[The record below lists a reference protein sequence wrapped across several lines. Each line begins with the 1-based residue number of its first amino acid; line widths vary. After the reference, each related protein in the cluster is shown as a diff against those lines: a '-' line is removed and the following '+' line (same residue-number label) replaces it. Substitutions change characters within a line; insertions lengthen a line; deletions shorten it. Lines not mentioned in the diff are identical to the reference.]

1 MRNLVPNIVEHNKVF
16 ADAMEQLF
24 KSMRY
29 GLATCKRKTSLDQ
42 AVMRKHIVDWQLNED
57 DDALTTAS
65 IQYTTWL
72 PVLYEVNTSGSIGSN
87 MSTTAVAPAGIS
99 LGYNYPGGTQNI
111 IDVNTGGCLTRIN
124 LNPTITIDNSTSGG
138 GANYTHVQSVA
149 AVTWTINHGL
159 GFIPNVFVLDGNGVE
174 LIGTVDSATA
184 TTLVISFSQAVSGT
198 AYLT

>member
-1 MRNLVPNIVEHNKVF
+1 MRNLVPNIIQHNKVF

-29 GLATCKRKTSLDQ
+29 GIETCKRKTSLDQ
-42 AVMRKHIVDWQLNED
+42 AIMRKHIVDWQNNED

-72 PVLYEVNTSGSIGSN
+72 PVTYEVNTSGSIGSTG
-87 MSTTAVAPAGIS
+87 SVTSSSPAGIS

-111 IDVNTGGCLTRIN
+111 IDVNTGGCITRIN
-124 LNPTITIDNSTSGG
+124 LNPTITIDNSSAGG
-138 GANYTHVQSVA
+138 SANYTHVQSVA
-149 AVTWTINHGL
+149 AITWTINHSL
-159 GFIPNVFVLDGNGVE
+159 GFIPNVFVLDGNGIE

>member
-1 MRNLVPNIVEHNKVF
+1 MRNLVPNKTEHYKVF
-16 ADAMEQLF
+16 ADAVDQLF
-24 KSMRY
+24 HSIRF
-29 GLATCKRKTSLDQ
+29 GLSGRKRKTSLDQ
-42 AVMRKHIVDWQLNED
+42 AIMRKHIVDWQVNED

-87 MSTTAVAPAGIS
+87 SSTTATYPAGVS

-111 IDVNTGGCLTRIN
+111 IDVNTGGCITRIN
-124 LNPTITIDNSTSGG
+124 LNPTITIDNSSSGG
-138 GANYTHVQSVA
+138 GANYTHVQSIA
-149 AVTWTINHGL
+149 AVTWTITHNL
-159 GFIPNVFVLDGNGVE
+159 GFVPNVFVLDGNGVE
-174 LIGTVDSATA
+174 MIGSINSANA

>member
-1 MRNLVPNIVEHNKVF
+1 MF
-16 ADAMEQLF
+16 ADAVEQLF

-42 AVMRKHIVDWQLNED
+42 AIMRKHIVDWQVDED

-72 PVLYEVNTSGSIGSN
+72 PVLYEVNTSGTIGSN
-87 MSTTAVAPAGIS
+87 SSTTAVAPAGVS

-111 IDVNTGGCLTRIN
+111 IDVNTGGCITRIN
-124 LNPTITIDNSTSGG
+124 LNPTITIDNSSGG
-138 GANYTHVQSVA
+138 GTANYTHVQSVA
-149 AVTWTINHGL
+149 AVTWSITHNL

-174 LIGTVDSATA
+174 LIGSINSVTA